1 MLGFKNQTK
10 PNCSMRKMILV
21 LCGKYLIFQIR
32 WVICITHFIIR
43 NLIKLRVLLVTF
55 LISKDSFSEQELP
68 RAFTKKVCIKEKII
82 LHYILSK
89 FPPIKINFRNCS
101 LKNIFLKLLPQ
112 KLHSQSCFLK
122 NTFKIT
128 YLKNAFLKFKRTYSK
143 LLPQKIYI
151 FLIAPS
157 KNTLLN
163 LIS

>member
-101 LKNIFLKLLPQ
+101 LKNLFLKLLPQ

-122 NTFKIT
+122 KHFQNYLLEKCFFKIQ
-128 YLKNAFLKFKRTYSK
+128 KNIFK
-143 LLPQKIYI
+143 
-151 FLIAPS
+151 IASS
-157 KNTLLN
+157 KNIYFFNCTL
-163 LIS
+163 